1 MTVCHFYFYKSECS
15 RHLFLRDYFC
25 ILKENYNQMSVDF
38 FEEGNVS
45 NPKKTRKGSTTP
57 ILDNFSRD
65 LNKMVEEGKIDPVIG
80 RDSEVK
86 RIAQILSRKKKNNVV
101 IVGDAGVGKSALV
114 EKLAQMIVKG
124 DCPSNLLDKRIVS
137 LDLTS
142 LVAGTKY
149 RGQFEERIK
158 AILNELQNEPNV
170 IVFVDEIHTMVGAGN
185 ASGSM
190 DAANIMKPALAR
202 GEIQCIGA
210 TTFDEFKK
218 HIEKDGAL
226 VRRFQKIILKEPTKE
241 ETVQILNNLRESYQN
256 FHKVFYEPEVFE
268 TIVNLSSRFITD
280 RQFPDKAID
289 VMDELGSDKKINT
302 KIPEIIEKLK
312 KESDDLK
319 DKKIQVVKSQ
329 NYEQAAKLR
338 DEERK
343 LLSKLDDEKKKWL
356 DKQKDNK
363 TPVTVADVYEIISQ
377 ITGVPLSK
385 IDERETTNLLNL
397 EEKLKSKVIGQ
408 DEAISIISKSIRR
421 NRVGIKDTNK
431 PIGSFIFLGST
442 GVGKTYLA
450 KSIAELLFGD
460 SEKVIRVDMSEYMEK
475 HNVAKL
481 IGSPPGYVGYD
492 EGGQLTEKIKNNPF
506 SVVLFDEVEKAHKDV
521 FNILLQILDEGHLTD
536 SFGRKVNFTNTIV
549 IMTSNI
555 GAKKVSEFGKGVG
568 FSSSSSASQN
578 FEVKKS
584 IVQKSLKQHFNPEFL
599 NRVDDIISFNSLDK
613 DVIKK
618 IIEIELNK
626 LGVRLKEK
634 NYKVSFDKTIVERIS
649 ELNIQEDFGARPIKR
664 IIQNMCEDYLSDSIL
679 KGEIKENESI
689 NLKFKDG
696 EIKIFKK
703 KG

>member
-1 MTVCHFYFYKSECS
+1 
-15 RHLFLRDYFC
+15 
-25 ILKENYNQMSVDF
+25 MSVDF

-45 NPKKTRKGSTTP
+45 TPKKTRKGSTTP

-65 LNKMVEEGKIDPVIG
+65 LNKLALEGKIDPVVG
-80 RDSEVK
+80 RDFEVK

-114 EKLAQMIVKG
+114 EKLSLLIIKG
-124 DCPSNLLDKRIVS
+124 ECPSNLLDKRIVS

-158 AILNELQNEPNV
+158 AILNEVQNEPNV
-170 IVFVDEIHTMVGAGN
+170 IVFIDEIHTMVGAGN
-185 ASGSM
+185 ASGAM
-190 DAANIMKPALAR
+190 DAANILKPALAR

-218 HIEKDGAL
+218 HIEKDAAL
-226 VRRFQKIILKEPTKE
+226 VRRFQKIILKEPTKQ
-241 ETVQILNNLRESYQN
+241 ETIQILNNLKDSYED
-256 FHKVFYEPEVFE
+256 FHKVSYEEGVVE

-289 VMDELGSDKKINT
+289 VMDELGSDKKINK
-302 KIPEIIEKLK
+302 KIPESIEKLK
-312 KESDDLK
+312 KESDEIK
-319 DKKIQVVKSQ
+319 ERKILVVKNQ

-343 LLSKLDDEKKKWL
+343 VLLKLDEEKSKWL
-356 DKQKDNK
+356 DKQKNDK
-363 TPVTVADVYEIISQ
+363 TPISVTDVYEIVSQ
-377 ITGVPLSK
+377 MTGVPISK
-385 IDERETTNLLNL
+385 IDNNEVNNLLSL
-397 EEKLKSKVIGQ
+397 EDKLKSKVIGQ
-408 DEAISIISKSIRR
+408 DDAISIISKSIRR
-421 NRVGIKDTNK
+421 NRVGIKDENK

-450 KSIAELLFGD
+450 KSIAEILFGD
-460 SEKVIRVDMSEYMEK
+460 PNKVIRVDMSEYMEK

-506 SVVLFDEVEKAHKDV
+506 SVVLFDEIEKAHKDV

-536 SFGRKVNFTNTIV
+536 SFGRKTNFTNTIV

-568 FSSSSSASQN
+568 FNTTFSNNQN
-578 FEVKKS
+578 HEIKKS
-584 IVQKSLKQHFNPEFL
+584 IIQKSLKQHFNPEFL
-599 NRVDDIISFNSLDK
+599 NRIDDIISFNALDK
-613 DVIKK
+613 DTIYK
-618 IIEIELNK
+618 IIEIELSK
-626 LGVRLKEK
+626 LVNRLKEK
-634 NYKVSFDKTIVERIS
+634 NYNVSFDKTIIDRIS
-649 ELNIQEDFGARPIKR
+649 ELNTQEDYGARPIKR
-664 IIQNMCEDYLSDSIL
+664 IIQNFCEDFLSESIL
-679 KGEIKENESI
+679 RGDIKENQGV

-696 EIKIFKK
+696 EIKITKK
-703 KG
+703 R